1 MTLDHVVYVGGMRTM
16 NEKQNKE
23 RDYSLRLMEDEF
35 LEWLDK
41 CPNEWLRI
49 AADKE
54 SNTYLFYRKN
64 EEDN

>member
-1 MTLDHVVYVGGMRTM
+1 MKNF

-41 CPNEWLRI
+41 CPNNWLRI
-49 AADKE
+49 ASDKD
-54 SNTYLFYRKN
+54 SNTYCFYRKN
-64 EEDN
+64 EEENL